1 MATASSTDDEISC
14 SLCLEIFTDPRGLP
28 CGHTFC
34 LTCLQN
40 HIDANTT
47 DDTFM
52 CPNCRDVVGIP
63 DNKQPTSSWASQFK
77 RNLALVDAIGLI
89 KQFKICGDP
98 RATTQQDPNRL
109 VIESS
114 CETIKKFSH
123 FIEHQ
128 MTSDI
133 ERLQRSVDVSA
144 TQTAAQMQR
153 QGDKL
158 ISEFTTAVR
167 TELEK
172 SNSELDKCRQ
182 SVNNEI
188 VELFIDVNRLIE
200 ESKEC
205 LKLGE
210 NLLRSTSLPDMKRHV
225 SKFSKMQKITADYLA
240 TQRPEFPD
248 LAITLV
254 EPEKTGRKTFSAE
267 IGRILRPDVKSIKIT
282 HKIYLQTTIFEPE
295 VEINRKSDRLKH
307 EQTIN
312 TKLQSDT
319 KCPNLSSILV
329 LEGQDSNKII
339 VTDFKNKSVKSF
351 SSEHKTV
358 QSLYRTTS
366 GPWYLAKTRDHQVL
380 VTLPEERQL
389 LYLNVQDDIRLVKT
403 VTTKKRYYGITVL
416 PDDNMAVTEGLS
428 GCVHILN
435 QRCGVI
441 RSIPNKMI
449 PNPWHLTVKGDS
461 LVVVSYTTNIIT
473 CVSSS
478 GQVMWVSRDSASSA
492 SFHLLC
498 DVTCDTEQ
506 FAYVCDNGRDAIV
519 QLSRDGEFIR
529 DVITKEDGLK
539 QPVSLCFA
547 QDKLYVAEQNGKIK
561 IFGWRQT

>member
-1 MATASSTDDEISC
+1 MATASSTDDQISC
-14 SLCLEIFTDPRGLP
+14 SLCLEIFIDPRVLP

-40 HIDANTT
+40 HIDANNT
-47 DDTFM
+47 DDTFV
-52 CPNCRDVVGIP
+52 CPNCRDVVGFP

-114 CETIKKFSH
+114 CETIKKFSN
-123 FIEHQ
+123 FIENQ

-144 TQTAAQMQR
+144 TQTAAQMQI
-153 QGDKL
+153 QGGKL
-158 ISEFTTAVR
+158 IAEFTTAVR
-167 TELEK
+167 AELEK
-172 SNSELDKCRQ
+172 RNSELEKCRQ

-188 VELFIDVNRLIE
+188 VELFTDVNRLIE

-210 NLLRSTSLPDMKRHV
+210 NLLRSASVSDMKRHV
-225 SKFSKMQKITADYLA
+225 TKFSKIQQITADYLA
-240 TQRPEFPD
+240 TPRPEFPD

-267 IGRILRPDVKSIKIT
+267 IGRISRPDVKSIKIT
-282 HKIYLQTTIFEPE
+282 HTIYLQTSIFEPE

-312 TKLQSDT
+312 AKLESDT
-319 KCPNLSSILV
+319 ECPMLLSILV
-329 LEGQDSNKII
+329 LEGQYSNKII
-339 VTDFKNKSVKSF
+339 VADWDNKCVKSF

-358 QSLYRTTS
+358 QSLYRTS
-366 GPWYLAKTRDHQVL
+366 SRPCCLAKTRDHQVL
-380 VTLPEERQL
+380 VTLPEERKL
-389 LYLNVQDDIRLVKT
+389 LHLNVQDDIHLTKT
-403 VTTKKRYYGITVL
+403 ETTKKGYYGITVL
-416 PDDNMAVTEGLS
+416 PDDNMALAGRS
-428 GCVHILN
+428 PGCVDILN
-435 QRCGVI
+435 QRCVVM
-441 RSIPNKMI
+441 RSIPNKVI
-449 PNPWHLTVKGDS
+449 LKPGYLTVKGDS
-461 LVVVSYTTNIIT
+461 LVVVSIIPNIVT

-478 GQVMWVSRDSASSA
+478 GQVMWVSRDSAR
-492 SFHLLC
+492 FHGLY
-498 DVTCDTEQ
+498 DVACDTEE
-506 FAYVCDNGRDAIV
+506 FVYVCDNGRAAIV
-519 QLSRDGEFIR
+519 QLSRDGEGIR
-529 DVITKEDGLK
+529 DVITQKDGLK
-539 QPVSLCFA
+539 QPLSLCFA
-547 QDKLYVAEQNGKIK
+547 QDQLYVTQENGEIK
-561 IFGWRQT
+561 IFGWSQT